1 MQGVASLRMATC
13 TWECQESDITRSPF
27 LSIGVNY
34 TLTYARLRVNSFLFT
49 LSHFCKISSTPRRLV
64 KFKPSQMPTM
74 PSAFK
79 PMPPLEVSP
88 EERRQLFASKQL
100 NLYLMFIF
108 LIFYCLLYFK
118 LTLINY
124 CLLSIFALH
133 FTNQTCGQHKC
144 LMHFFFP
151 TVINRGLHARHL
163 DKSQKILI
171 ILLGKKL
178 TLWQIFSRS

>member
-1 MQGVASLRMATC
+1 MQRVASLRMATC
-13 TWECQESDITRSPF
+13 TWGCQESPDMIRLPF

-79 PMPPLEVSP
+79 RMSPMEFYPK
-88 EERRQLFASKQL
+88 ERRQLFASKQL

-124 CLLSIFALH
+124 CLLSIFSLH

-151 TVINRGLHARHL
+151 TVLNRGLQA
-163 DKSQKILI
+163 SP
-171 ILLGKKL
+171 
-178 TLWQIFSRS
+178 TLRQI